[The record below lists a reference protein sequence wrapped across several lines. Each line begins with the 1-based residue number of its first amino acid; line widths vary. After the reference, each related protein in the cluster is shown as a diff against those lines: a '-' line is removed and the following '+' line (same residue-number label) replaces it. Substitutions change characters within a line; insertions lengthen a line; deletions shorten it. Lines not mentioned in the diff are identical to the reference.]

1 MVCVVPKVPPNYYA
15 TTFPATEANVSEGGR
30 WLVGDNSGANATTG
44 PQTTGGTPGVAY
56 THAADGTDYLAVYQ
70 GSAPTIDSASQYVE
84 LTIKRTGG
92 YVAPST
98 QEDEGLLFFTL
109 AAGVSSGYEFDIWF
123 GGSQLQTVRW
133 NNGATGSYDFTAVTV
148 VAGEDPNLW
157 PGNLVDGD
165 VVRIEAKVVGGN
177 PKFWAYVNG
186 TLVNVFQDTTAG
198 KITSG
203 QPGFGFF
210 TRDLAPPDGYDAKG
224 FALRGVKVG
233 TAA

>member
-30 WLVGDNSGANATTG
+30 WVVGDNSGANAATG
-44 PQTTGGTPGVAY
+44 PQTTGGTAY

-70 GSAPTIDSASQYVE
+70 GSAPTIDSTSQYVE

-92 YVAPST
+92 YVAPDT
-98 QEDEGLLFFTL
+98 QEDEGLIFFTL
-109 AAGVSSGYEFDIWF
+109 AAGVSSGYEFDIYF
-123 GGSQLQTVRW
+123 AGTQLQAVRW
-133 NNGATGSYDFTAVTV
+133 NNGATGSYDFSAVTA

-157 PGNLVDGD
+157 PGSLVDGD
-165 VVRIEAKVVGGN
+165 VVKVIGKIVGGS
-177 PKFWAYVNG
+177 PKFWVYVNG
-186 TLVNVFQDTTAG
+186 ALVKVLQDVTAG

-210 TRDLAPPDGYDAKG
+210 VRTGSGVDLTG
-224 FALRGVKVG
+224 FALKGAKVG
-233 TAA
+233 TAT